1 MSKDTLL
8 YSVTYFVVDVLCSI
22 RSDTQQST
30 DCTLNLAFTAARRQQ
45 TDQRRQH
52 FTPRSSVHARTVHQH
67 FSSHL
72 SLIMRLTASWTRT
85 TDRPTTTIHNYY
97 LYSPNWHHRHC
108 IHVQLSK
115 CDRFP
120 ELWVPVTSRY
130 DTITQEA
137 QNWCVGSSWRK
148 QKKTNKTE
156 NGISTRYPGKVTSLT
171 CHRSLWKQCS
181 WHRAAVNGAWKDR
194 QSHFNS
200 IVTEWW
206 IVKLQQSSLAG
217 EIA

>member
-148 QKKTNKTE
+148 QKKQTKQKME
-156 NGISTRYPGKVTSLT
+156 LAQDIQE
-171 CHRSLWKQCS
+171 RS
-181 WHRAAVNGAWKDR
+181 HH
-194 QSHFNS
+194 SH
-200 IVTEWW
+200 VTE
-206 IVKLQQSSLAG
+206 VCESSAVGTVQQSMVHGKTDKVIL
-217 EIA
+217 IL